1 MYTMPD
7 LHTPETL
14 SNYLLFSFCI
24 PFLFITYLWPQ
35 RLFIAACRLSCPVA
49 YGILVPRPGIE
60 PMSPALEGGFLT
72 TQLPGNPLYS
82 PFNFFTRNTE

>member
-1 MYTMPD
+1 MPD

-14 SNYLLFSFCI
+14 SNYLLSSFGI

-35 RLFIAACRLSCPVA
+35 ELFIAACGLSCPMA
-49 YGILVPRPGIE
+49 YGILVLQAGIE
-60 PMSPALEGGFLT
+60 PTSPALEGGFLT

-82 PFNFFTRNTE
+82 PYFFTRNTE